1 MAAGSVQVGDKVLAT
16 DPITGATTA
25 ETVAHVWVDRDDD
38 LMDVTV
44 VSHGTPSV
52 VHTTAHHPFW
62 DATRHAWVEADRLT
76 PGDQL
81 RSVDG
86 ATVTYTSETVVPG
99 TADMWD
105 LTITSDHDFYIH
117 TVDAGTVLVHNCPSD
132 ADLEAAGRARGSGP
146 RALKQLAKEANENG
160 GVTREDAD
168 TLDGWREEYGVKG
181 HGTDIIHSNHAGEFD
196 GVPHIRIGSIH
207 IRIF

>member
-1 MAAGSVQVGDKVLAT
+1 L
-16 DPITGATTA
+16 
-25 ETVAHVWVDRDDD
+25 WVDRDDD

-44 VSHGTPSV
+44 TSGGTASV

-86 ATVTYTSETVVPG
+86 STVTFTSEVIVPG

-117 TVDAGTVLVHNCPSD
+117 PVDATTVLVHNCPPSD
-132 ADLEAAGRARGSGP
+132 AELAGRAKSSDTS
-146 RALKQLAKEANENG
+146 ALRDLAKIARSKG
-160 GVTREDAD
+160 GVSEEDGN
-168 TLDGWREEYGVKG
+168 TLNSWREELGEPG
-181 HGTDIIHSNHAGEFD
+181 HGIEEHTGGRGGTLGN
-196 GVPHIRIGSIH
+196 GVPHIKIWQIH
-207 IRIF
+207 LRIF

>member
-1 MAAGSVQVGDKVLAT
+1 
-16 DPITGATTA
+16 
-25 ETVAHVWVDRDDD
+25 VWVDRDDD

-44 VSHGTPSV
+44 TSHGTPSV

-86 ATVTYTSETVVPG
+86 GTVTYTSEAVVPG

-105 LTITSDHDFYIH
+105 LTITSDHDFYIR
-117 TVDAGTVLVHNCPSD
+117 TQRAGTVLVHNCPKMLGEDGPTVQSKTLYKD
-132 ADLEAAGRARGSGP
+132 ENLRIDVENPNPGVRPGQLHLQPKTGGKYLYDFGEGEFRGLPRAIAKLIEGNADVGRAIVTAGRYLGI
-146 RALKQLAKEANENG
+146 E
-160 GVTREDAD
+160 
-168 TLDGWREEYGVKG
+168 
-181 HGTDIIHSNHAGEFD
+181 
-196 GVPHIRIGSIH
+196 
-207 IRIF
+207 